1 MLKRLYVCLTLLTMV
16 TSVTAADK
24 MKPEEKAAYDKT
36 KDIGPAIMAGKT
48 HYLYPKSDTL
58 LPYIFS
64 TPKQFK
70 KPGEKIPLVI
80 FLHGIQIRGT
90 RLENVERHGPPKLI
104 KKGRDFPFA
113 LISPLCPNDGPYN
126 KGPEAKRGTLFWWHY
141 PTADKVKNIIDH
153 ELKRHP
159 QLDPERIYIT
169 GLSMGGF
176 GVYKLA
182 LKYPDFFAAAIP
194 MAAHANIPIKTMD
207 LKPLKNLPFWAFQG
221 EKDRAVTLSEHQQTV
236 DSLKKAGV
244 DITFTVYP
252 GVGHNC
258 WGKAYD
264 NPKLY
269 EWMLKKR
276 RK

>member
-1 MLKRLYVCLTLLTMV
+1 MFRKSVFMVMICLAA
-16 TSVTAADK
+16 SVPPGSAAD
-24 MKPEEKAAYDKT
+24 DK
-36 KDIGPAIMAGKT
+36 GPAIMAGKT

-70 KPGEKIPLVI
+70 NPGEKIPLVV
-80 FLHGIQIRGT
+80 FLHGIQVRGT
-90 RLENVERHGPPKLI
+90 RLEKAEIHGPPKLI
-104 KKGRDFPFA
+104 KKGQDFPFA
-113 LISPLCPNDGPYN
+113 LISPLCPDDGPYN

-159 QLDPERIYIT
+159 QLDPDRIYLT

-207 LKPLKNLPFWAFQG
+207 LKPLKNLPIWAFHG
-221 EKDRAVTLSEHQQTV
+221 EKDRTVTLSEHQQTV

-258 WGKAYD
+258 WGKTYD

-276 RK
+276 RAQ